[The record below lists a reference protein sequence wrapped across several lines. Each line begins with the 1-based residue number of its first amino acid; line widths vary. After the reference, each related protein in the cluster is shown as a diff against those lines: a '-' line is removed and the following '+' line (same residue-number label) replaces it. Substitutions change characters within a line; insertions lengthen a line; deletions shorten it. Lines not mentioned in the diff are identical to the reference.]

1 MRTDTATERE
11 RHRVQRNAYKI
22 VHQSRIEKKSK
33 AADKKKKP
41 KQTRQRKIRNALF
54 YLFITMKVLRANAT
68 NINTHGAEKKKHVLS
83 LLLIE

>member
-1 MRTDTATERE
+1 MFNAT
-11 RHRVQRNAYKI
+11 HIKLYIKAV
-22 VHQSRIEKKSK
+22 IEKKSK
-33 AADKKKKP
+33 AADQKKTNKARRGKE
-41 KQTRQRKIRNALF
+41 KFETRSFI

>member
-1 MRTDTATERE
+1 MT
-11 RHRVQRNAYKI
+11 
-22 VHQSRIEKKSK
+22 
-33 AADKKKKP
+33 KKKKADAA
-41 KQTRQRKIRNALF
+41 KKEKFETRSFI